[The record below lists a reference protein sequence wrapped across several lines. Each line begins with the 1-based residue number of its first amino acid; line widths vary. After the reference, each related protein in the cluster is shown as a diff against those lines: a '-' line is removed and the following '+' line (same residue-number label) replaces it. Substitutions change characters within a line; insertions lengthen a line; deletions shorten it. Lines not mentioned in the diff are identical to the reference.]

1 MIHQHG
7 FPRTD
12 QWGCYKKG
20 CNSLHKEDWNKTMS
34 DYITGFGKPPNKE
47 EYPSDFW
54 IGLNAM
60 NVLTNKNMEAR
71 IELIDWDQKR
81 YGILKKLEM
90 SEFKAICKLW
100 KIQNWRAKRRI

>member
-20 CNSLHKEDWNKTMS
+20 CNSLHKENWNKTMS
-34 DYITGFGKPPNKE
+34 DYITGFGKPSNKD

-81 YGILKKLEM
+81 YESLTVLI
-90 SEFKAICKLW
+90 S
-100 KIQNWRAKRRI
+100 